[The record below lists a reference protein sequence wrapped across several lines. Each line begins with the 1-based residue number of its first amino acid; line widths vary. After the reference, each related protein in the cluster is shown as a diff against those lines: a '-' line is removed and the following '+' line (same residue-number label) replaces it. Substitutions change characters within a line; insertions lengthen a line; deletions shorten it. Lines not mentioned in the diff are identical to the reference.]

1 MISHVDFWK
10 LFSMTTKGDW
20 TAVVYKKNPGDFE
33 YSGLVH
39 ITEPDRI
46 IARDCSAADARFI
59 AAAHHLLPQMAL
71 QLRSL
76 GKDVSDAPVGISP
89 AAQDTVLVKN
99 LSSFL
104 TQMCHSTA
112 LCPFEGSARC
122 PLCRR
127 GCCNVQMQ
135 DWESWL
141 CGGKK

>member
-1 MISHVDFWK
+1 MMKTIDFWK

-20 TAVVYKKNPGDFE
+20 TAEVYRKDLGDIE
-33 YSGLVH
+33 YSGLVRTKPGH
-39 ITEPDRI
+39 I

-76 GKDVSDAPVGISP
+76 GKDVSEKSDIVFPMVH
-89 AAQDTVLVKN
+89 DTVLLKN
-99 LSSFL
+99 LASFL

>member
-1 MISHVDFWK
+1 MKTIDFWK

-20 TAVVYKKNPGDFE
+20 TAVVYRKNPGDFE
-33 YSGLVH
+33 YSGFVRTKPGH
-39 ITEPDRI
+39 I

-59 AAAHHLLPQMAL
+59 ADAHHLLPQMAL

-104 TQMCHSTA
+104 TQMCHREG
-112 LCPFEGSARC
+112 LCPFEEPVLC
-122 PLCRR
+122 PLRHR
-127 GCCNVQMQ
+127 GCSNVQMQ
-135 DWESWL
+135 DWETWL
-141 CGGKK
+141 CGGER

>member
-1 MISHVDFWK
+1 MTKTIDFWK

-20 TAVVYKKNPGDFE
+20 TAVGYRKNSGDFE
-33 YSGLVH
+33 YSGLVRT
-39 ITEPDRI
+39 TEPDRI

-71 QLRSL
+71 QLRGL

-89 AAQDTVLVKN
+89 AAHDTVLVKN

-104 TQMCHSTA
+104 TQMCHSTT

-122 PLCRR
+122 PMCWQ
-127 GCCNVQMQ
+127 GCCNVRMQ
-135 DWESWL
+135 DWEAWL
-141 CGGKK
+141 CGGER